1 MEQLRLRFSATAGQY
16 RVMADDSSTSLSR
29 AIAILTVLGSA
40 ESTGADGIGVVQIA
54 RLVGREKTQVS
65 RTLKT
70 LAEAGLVT
78 RDPDT
83 LRYRLGWRLF
93 TLAAATG
100 SQQLLTLTP
109 HVLRQL
115 VALVGEAAHLS
126 VLEGRGL
133 LTLMSESPPWAIQ
146 SVPWVGRIAP
156 LHCTSAGRA
165 LLFDHTD
172 AEVRALLAGADLA
185 GGGPNAP
192 HAVEEVLARLRAARR
207 RGFAVVS
214 EEFEAGHVAA
224 AAPVRDFRGRVVAAV
239 NVSAPKFRL
248 GRSLAAAAGEVKAA
262 ADRLSAALAAPG
274 PAGPAGPAGPG
285 PGPA

>member
-1 MEQLRLRFSATAGQY
+1 MATALRAALRVNFDGAYIATRFAICTTGGQN
-16 RVMADDSSTSLSR
+16 RTMGNDSTSLTR
-29 AIAILTVLGSA
+29 AIAILSALGSP
-40 ESTGADGIGVVQIA
+40 ESTRGDGIGVVEIA

-93 TLAAATG
+93 TLAAVTG

-165 LLFDHTD
+165 LLFDHT
-172 AEVRALLAGADLA
+172 
-185 GGGPNAP
+185 P
-192 HAVEEVLARLRAARR
+192 HAVRPAVEALDAARAA
-207 RGFAVVS
+207 
-214 EEFEAGHVAA
+214 
-224 AAPVRDFRGRVVAAV
+224 P
-239 NVSAPKFRL
+239 N
-248 GRSLAAAAGEVKAA
+248 
-262 ADRLSAALAAPG
+262 
-274 PAGPAGPAGPG
+274 
-285 PGPA
+285 